1 MSRSRRT
8 RRAGLQQPILYLVV
22 AALCTIAYVAFAGE
36 TDDASGMLS
45 GSAWD
50 TLQRGGS
57 VMYVILLASAVGL
70 GFIFEVSYVT
80 RRSVILPAETEK
92 RLVDGMSSEEIK
104 QIVDSDETSRV
115 NLILAAGYRWRRE
128 SHDQIATAI
137 EEIVDESIWQLKRST
152 RPIGIIANT
161 APLLGLLGTVAGII
175 EAFSVVAEQGALG
188 DPGALA
194 GGISKA
200 LLTTCFGLIVAI
212 PMLLS
217 YHYFTGRIDNLIR
230 RCEILAKQNLII
242 PPDH

>member
-1 MSRSRRT
+1 V
-8 RRAGLQQPILYLVV
+8 LYLVV

-36 TDDASGMLS
+36 ADSTAILG

-50 TLQRGGS
+50 TLQRGGK
-57 VMYVILLASAVGL
+57 VMYVILLASAIGL
-70 GFIFEVSYVT
+70 GFIFEVTYVT
-80 RRSVILPAETEK
+80 RSSVILPPDTEK
-92 RLVDGMSSEEIK
+92 RLLEGITSEEIK
-104 QIVDSDETSRV
+104 EIIDNDQATRVSR
-115 NLILAAGYRWRRE
+115 ILAAGYRWRRE

-137 EEIVDESIWQLKRST
+137 EEIVDESIWQLKRSA

-212 PMLLS
+212 PMLLA

-242 PPDH
+242 PPDR

>member
-1 MSRSRRT
+1 MRRSRSIL
-8 RRAGLQQPILYLVV
+8 RAGSQQALYATV
-22 AALCTIAYVAFAGE
+22 AALCLVAYVAVAG
-36 TDDASGMLS
+36 DSDAGGILG

-50 TLQRGGS
+50 TLQRGGT
-57 VMYVILLASAVGL
+57 VMYVILVASAIGL
-70 GFIFEVSYVT
+70 GFIFEVTYVT
-80 RRSVILPAETEK
+80 RSSATLPADMEK
-92 RLVDGMSSEEIK
+92 RLVDGVSADEIK
-104 QIVDSDETSRV
+104 DMIDGDQESKAGR
-115 NLILAAGYRWRRE
+115 ILAAGYRWRHE

-212 PMLLS
+212 PMLLA

-242 PPDH
+242 PPER